1 MEIHKVV
8 KKIQNM
14 IVYKKNNT
22 KDAETNAQRQSY
34 NVTSRTIQ
42 VLNRTVYNNN
52 DNNKSAFY
60 PRSVCVFRVV
70 VTINRHTF
78 RIQH

>member
-8 KKIQNM
+8 KKTIQNM
-14 IVYKKNNT
+14 IVYKMSMN

-42 VLNRTVYNNN
+42 VSNRAVYNNN
-52 DNNKSAFY
+52 NNNNNNNSN
-60 PRSVCVFRVV
+60 S
-70 VTINRHTF
+70 
-78 RIQH
+78 IQFNLFTC